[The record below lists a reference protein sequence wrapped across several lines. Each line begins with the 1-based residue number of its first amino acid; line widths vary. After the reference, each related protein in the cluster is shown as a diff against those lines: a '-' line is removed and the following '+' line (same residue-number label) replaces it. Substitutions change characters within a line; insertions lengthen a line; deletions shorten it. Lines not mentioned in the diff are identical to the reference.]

1 MSART
6 DSESQSKDYRQED
19 EVEIFFQIAAVMT
32 AALLLPWVYAILE
45 RANFYDF
52 KFDGLHRSRALWLVP
67 LFYLVGAVGTVLLFP
82 AHLQLFWA
90 FHVLLLAQIAEVL
103 LHQAGY
109 LTGLSL
115 PLIEQF
121 TPLRVGSFVV
131 VLVSAVYAAQRL
143 RSWDTERELRRIID
157 DGNYV
162 LPFQGLSA
170 ASDRMSLSR
179 FVPLRKDR
187 SILVLGE
194 TGAGKTETIKLLTH
208 QMQAGTDDPF
218 VVFDYKGEYQE
229 NFEQDHDHENL
240 IYLSS
245 TDATEYWNLFAE
257 IEREA
262 DIDEIGR
269 ALFPHTDGSEFFS
282 QAGRQLFVAVVTYLH
297 REAQASDTTPTNAD
311 LVAFVQSTDKQEM
324 HERLTDYSDL
334 TAAASAI
341 DPDSERQAAGVYA
354 NFQQVIADLF
364 RGDFAEAGEFSIRE
378 YMDDPQGR
386 TLLLDFPITE
396 GDAVQPAFRFFI
408 DWAARFALANEQ
420 DTYFVLDEF
429 ARLPGLRKIG
439 DLINAGRG
447 RNTQLLL
454 GVQSVAQLH
463 DTYGKDRANALL
475 SGLVQSV
482 IMRVGDAAS
491 VEYAQSQIGREKQHR
506 SVPVHDRDGRS
517 VGRQELQDETHPIV
531 ESDLERLNDG
541 EAIVVV
547 PDGWLR
553 GLITRFTAIRTQLER
568 ALERT
573 PE

>member
-1 MSART
+1 MSGHT

-19 EVEIFFQIAAVMT
+19 EVEIFFQIAAVMA

-45 RANFYDF
+45 RANFHDF

-90 FHVLLLAQIAEVL
+90 FHVLLIAQIAEVL

-115 PLIEQF
+115 PLLEQF
-121 TPLRVGSFVV
+121 TPLRMGGFVV
-131 VLVSAVYAAQRL
+131 ALGSAVYAGQRL

-170 ASDRMSLSR
+170 ASERMSLSR
-179 FVPLRKDR
+179 FVPLQKDR

-229 NFEQDHDHENL
+229 SFEHDHEHEDL

-245 TDATEYWNLFAE
+245 TGATEYWNLFAE

-269 ALFPHTDGSEFFS
+269 ALFPQTDGAEFFS

-324 HERLTDYSDL
+324 HERLTDHSDL
-334 TAAASAI
+334 TAQRRQSTRIRNDRRPASTRTSSKSSLTSSAATSPRRVSSRSA
-341 DPDSERQAAGVYA
+341 
-354 NFQQVIADLF
+354 
-364 RGDFAEAGEFSIRE
+364 SIW
-378 YMDDPQGR
+378 
-386 TLLLDFPITE
+386 TI
-396 GDAVQPAFRFFI
+396 
-408 DWAARFALANEQ
+408 
-420 DTYFVLDEF
+420 
-429 ARLPGLRKIG
+429 
-439 DLINAGRG
+439 
-447 RNTQLLL
+447 
-454 GVQSVAQLH
+454 H
-463 DTYGKDRANALL
+463 
-475 SGLVQSV
+475 
-482 IMRVGDAAS
+482 
-491 VEYAQSQIGREKQHR
+491 
-506 SVPVHDRDGRS
+506 RDGRCCWISRLQRVTQSNLRFGSSSTGRHGLHSRTSRTRTSSSTSSRDFPASGRS
-517 VGRQELQDETHPIV
+517 VI
-531 ESDLERLNDG
+531 
-541 EAIVVV
+541 
-547 PDGWLR
+547 
-553 GLITRFTAIRTQLER
+553 
-568 ALERT
+568 
-573 PE
+573 

>member
-19 EVEIFFQIAAVMT
+19 EVEIFFQIAAAMA

-45 RANFYDF
+45 RANFHDF

-121 TPLRVGSFVV
+121 TPLRVGGFVV
-131 VLVSAVYAAQRL
+131 VLGSAVYAAQRL

-208 QMQAGTDDPF
+208 QMQAGTGDPF

-408 DWAARFALANEQ
+408 DWAARFALANDQ

-553 GLITRFTAIRTQLER
+553 GLITRFTAIRRQLER

>member
-121 TPLRVGSFVV
+121 TPLRVGGFVV

-208 QMQAGTDDPF
+208 QMQAGTGDPF

-324 HERLTDYSDL
+324 HERLTDHSDL

>member
-1 MSART
+1 MSGHT

-45 RANFYDF
+45 RANFHDF

-67 LFYLVGAVGTVLLFP
+67 LFYLVAAVGTVLLFP

-109 LTGLSL
+109 LTGLSM
-115 PLIEQF
+115 PLFEQF
-121 TPLRVGSFVV
+121 TPLRMGGFVV
-131 VLVSAVYAAQRL
+131 ALGSAVYAGQRL

-170 ASDRMSLSR
+170 ASERMSLSR
-179 FVPLRKDR
+179 FVPLQKDR

-229 NFEQDHDHENL
+229 SFEHDHEHEDL

-245 TDATEYWNLFAE
+245 TGATEYWNLFAE

-269 ALFPHTDGSEFFS
+269 ALFPQTDGAEFFS

-324 HERLTDYSDL
+324 HERLTDHSDL

-378 YMDDPQGR
+378 YMQDPQGR

-396 GDAVQPAFRFFI
+396 GDAVQPAFRFFV
-408 DWAARFALANEQ
+408 DWAARFALADDQ

-482 IMRVGDAAS
+482 IMRVGDSAS
-491 VEYAQSQIGREKQHR
+491 VEYAQSQIGREEQRR

-517 VGRQELQDETHPIV
+517 VGRQELQDTTHPIV
-531 ESDLERLNDG
+531 ESDLERLDDG

-553 GLITRFTAIRTQLER
+553 GLIARFETVQTELER
-568 ALERT
+568 ALKRGTE
-573 PE
+573 

>member
-19 EVEIFFQIAAVMT
+19 EVEMFFQIAAVMT

-109 LTGLSL
+109 LTAMSL

-121 TPLRVGSFVV
+121 TPLRVGGFVV
-131 VLVSAVYAAQRL
+131 ALGSAVYAGQRL
-143 RSWDTERELRRIID
+143 RSWDTEREFRRIID

-162 LPFQGLSA
+162 LPFRGLSA
-170 ASDRMSLSR
+170 TSDRMSLSR

-208 QMQAGTDDPF
+208 QMQAGTGDPF

-229 NFEQDHDHENL
+229 NFEHVHEHENL

-324 HERLTDYSDL
+324 HERLTDHSDL

-408 DWAARFALANEQ
+408 DWAARFALANDQ

-491 VEYAQSQIGREKQHR
+491 VEYAQSQIGREKQRR
-506 SVPVHDRDGRS
+506 SVPVHDRNGRS

-531 ESDLERLNDG
+531 ESDLERLDDG

-553 GLITRFTAIRTQLER
+553 GLIARFETVQTELER
-568 ALERT
+568 ALGRGTE
-573 PE
+573 